1 MYFIFIV
8 AIMMHPSVQ
17 TTESTSGYGGKG
29 RPLGDLC
36 DSRDVPPAHFA
47 YCHVDTGKELLRFR
61 STCSRQALLGVHAL
75 EELPYALL
83 VLRGCKAGAS
93 EGTHVAH
100 GTGVAT
106 ARWDAS
112 KLRVGLPATVALLS
126 MRRFERHHRDTRIS
140 VILLLAKT
148 NFGSKRV

>member
-1 MYFIFIV
+1 
-8 AIMMHPSVQ
+8 MMIPAFGQ
-17 TTESTSGYGGKG
+17 TESTSGHGEQG
-29 RPLGDLC
+29 RPLGNLC
-36 DSRDVPPAHFA
+36 DSRDAPPAHCA

-61 STCSRQALLGVHAL
+61 STCSREALLGFHAL
-75 EELPYALL
+75 EELPCALR

-100 GTGVAT
+100 GTGGAT
-106 ARWDAS
+106 VRWDAS
-112 KLRVGLPATVALLS
+112 KRRVGLPATVALLS
-126 MRRFERHHRDTRIS
+126 MRRFERHRRDTRIS